1 MEDPKFTI
9 ARIVIDGNTRQITAE
24 CALEHPGHSMKQ
36 AMITLPHTDALASCR
51 EYVFKHVYQT
61 LFQVIRFDSEVI
73 RFDSRIPKAPEGRD
87 REPS

>member
-24 CALEHPGHSMKQ
+24 CALEHPDHSMKQ
-36 AMITLPHTDALASCR
+36 AIIKLPHTDVLASCR

-61 LFQVIRFDSEVI
+61 LFDVIRFGAQ
-73 RFDSRIPKAPEGRD
+73 IPKAPEGHD
-87 REPS
+87 HEPS